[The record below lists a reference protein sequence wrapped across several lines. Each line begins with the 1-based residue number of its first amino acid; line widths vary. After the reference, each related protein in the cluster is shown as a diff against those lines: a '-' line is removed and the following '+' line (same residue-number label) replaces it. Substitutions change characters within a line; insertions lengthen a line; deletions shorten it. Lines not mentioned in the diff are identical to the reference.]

1 MSQANFGERYF
12 ASRERIS
19 QVAKG
24 ISDLASDTGTELDGL
39 LCSSAVG
46 KKPEEPFLFIVCGE
60 VNSGKSS
67 LLNGLFGHE
76 LCEVSVLPETNL
88 VIRYRYGSTPMDVDI
103 SPSLQERFRPA
114 EFLRNFQLIDTPGT
128 NSMTTGHQEITLS
141 FLPAADLILFVFPV
155 NNPWGAATWNLISSL
170 PPDCHHRVALIIQQT
185 DQRESADIKVIAE
198 HVSDLSMKKTGVI
211 LPIFAV
217 SGKNALEA
225 KRAGALDLR
234 AYENSGLP
242 ALEEF
247 INHRICDS
255 PERRAALQISH
266 NHAAAALR
274 NIEDHIDEQTRALGQ
289 QHHFLTSL
297 EDEIEAMRERLLS
310 RLPSHLAGV
319 AEVFEKEAVWVTRS
333 LRKSLGIFRSVF
345 RIFVGDRIG
354 SQIETLFIDRLRGA
368 VEAVA
373 ESDGADIVTA
383 CRSHWSELD
392 ARITKAIGAGLCE
405 HEPIDETLSQAR
417 RRFVQRIGRAAQEGI
432 NNLHLRKELDADL
445 RRRNLAL
452 KSFTASTLIFII
464 AGAGCGIFGI
474 IWLPWLFCGVAGLF
488 AMGGSFIAIIT
499 RSRITRHFHAALL
512 DTCGTFAETLRSDY
526 EDALLIFFQ
535 DYTACLNSIRKHLA
549 GRHLAI
555 EPNLS
560 RWHSLFLTLKSIEQD
575 L

>member
-24 ISDLASDTGTELDGL
+24 ISNLASDTGTELDGS

-76 LCEVSVLPETNL
+76 LCEVSVLPETNR
-88 VIRYRYGSTPMDVDI
+88 VIRYRYGSTPLDVDI

-114 EFLRNFQLIDTPGT
+114 EFLRDFHLIDTPGT
-128 NSMTTGHQEITLS
+128 NAMTTGQQEITLS
-141 FLPAADLILFVFPV
+141 FLPTADLILFVFPV
-155 NNPWGAATWNLISSL
+155 NNPWEAATWNLISSL
-170 PPDCHHRVALIIQQT
+170 PPDCHHRVALIIQQK
-185 DQRESADIKVIAE
+185 DQRESADIKVIAQ

-247 INHRICDS
+247 INHQICDS
-255 PERRAALQISH
+255 PERQAALQTSR

-274 NIEDHIDEQTRALGQ
+274 NIEDHIDEQTRALSQ

-345 RIFVGDRIG
+345 RIFVGDRTG
-354 SQIETLFIDRLRGA
+354 SLIETLFIERLRGA

-474 IWLPWLFCGVAGLF
+474 IFLPWLFCGVAGLF

-535 DYTACLNSIRKHLA
+535 DYTASLNSIRKHLA

-575 L
+575 F

>member
-1 MSQANFGERYF
+1 
-12 ASRERIS
+12 
-19 QVAKG
+19 
-24 ISDLASDTGTELDGL
+24 
-39 LCSSAVG
+39 
-46 KKPEEPFLFIVCGE
+46 
-60 VNSGKSS
+60 
-67 LLNGLFGHE
+67 
-76 LCEVSVLPETNL
+76 
-88 VIRYRYGSTPMDVDI
+88 
-103 SPSLQERFRPA
+103 
-114 EFLRNFQLIDTPGT
+114 
-128 NSMTTGHQEITLS
+128 
-141 FLPAADLILFVFPV
+141 
-155 NNPWGAATWNLISSL
+155 
-170 PPDCHHRVALIIQQT
+170 
-185 DQRESADIKVIAE
+185 
-198 HVSDLSMKKTGVI
+198 MKKTGVI

-225 KRAGALDLR
+225 KRAGAMDLR

-255 PERRAALQISH
+255 PERRAALQTSR